1 MSLSDSIFDR
11 AQKFELEYA
20 VRYTWSEEWKKLYKH
35 HLRHFFGIGYKFPGC
50 VVVEIGCGPIGI
62 ISIIEAKETIG
73 LDPLMDEY
81 IKMLGEEQGV
91 YYINAKGEEVPLP
104 DNYADIVFC
113 SNVLNHVQEP
123 EKVLSEIARIMKQKG
138 ILYFDVH
145 DNLLSI
151 GHPHRFK
158 KGRLYNLLRKY
169 FKIQKMIEVDKIPTI
184 AFDYNS
190 GVLTIRKYVSETK
203 VWGSICSSLKS

>member
-1 MSLSDSIFDR
+1 MAISDNAFTQ
-11 AQKFELEYA
+11 AQKFELKYA
-20 VRYTWSEEWKKLYKH
+20 VRYTWSQEWKKLYKH
-35 HLRHFFGIGYKFPGC
+35 HLNHFFGVSYKFPGC

-62 ISIIEAKETIG
+62 VSIIEAKETIG

-81 IKMLGEEQGV
+81 IKMYGAEQGV
-91 YYINAKGEEVPLP
+91 NYINAKGEEVPLP

-113 SNVLNHVQEP
+113 SNVLNHVQDP
-123 EKVLSEIARIMKQKG
+123 EKVLSEIARIMKTTGK
-138 ILYFDVH
+138 LYFDVH

-158 KGRLYNLLRKY
+158 KDRLYNLLRRY
-169 FKIQKMIEVDKIPTI
+169 FKIKKSFEVDKIPSI
-184 AFDYNS
+184 AFDIKE